1 MNPMGSGL
9 GQVIPVLYVLM
20 LAVKEILILV
30 LLIQGIRYLS
40 FMLKYRKSLKK
51 VIEKDEIIREETY
64 FEVDK
69 EDFNE
74 ESSEED
80 GFEE

>member
-20 LAVKEILILV
+20 LALKEILILV

-40 FMLKYRKSLKK
+40 FMLKYKKSLKK
-51 VIEKDEIIREETY
+51 VIEKDEIIREEAY

-69 EDFNE
+69 EDFNQ